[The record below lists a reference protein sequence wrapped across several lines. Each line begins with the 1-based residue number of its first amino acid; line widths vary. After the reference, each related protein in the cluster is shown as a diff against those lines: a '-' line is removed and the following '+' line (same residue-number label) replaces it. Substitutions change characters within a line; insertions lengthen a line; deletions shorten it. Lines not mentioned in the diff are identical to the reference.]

1 MLRIALLTVLLSA
14 CAEATP
20 PRALDELVVQDSTY
34 VDPETLVP
42 YTGRVFRMFE
52 ADPDVRQI
60 QGALVDG
67 IWDGELIVYHE
78 NGRIRYSGSFAN
90 GERCGPW
97 LENRD
102 AEPPNDIFTELKQDV
117 ESMGLYP
124 ECPI

>member
-1 MLRIALLTVLLSA
+1 MIR
-14 CAEATP
+14 
-20 PRALDELVVQDSTY
+20 DSTY

-42 YTGRVFRMFE
+42 YTGRVFRTFE
-52 ADPDVRQI
+52 ADQRRQQI
-60 QGALVDG
+60 QGVLADG

-78 NGRIRYSGSFAN
+78 NGRVRYSGSFAN

-102 AEPPNDIFTELKQDV
+102 AEPPKDIFFELKQDI

-124 ECPI
+124 ECPS

>member
-14 CAEATP
+14 CAGATP

-52 ADPDVRQI
+52 ADPDMRQI

-102 AEPPNDIFTELKQDV
+102 AEPPNDILIELEQDI

-124 ECPI
+124 ECPS

>member
-124 ECPI
+124 ECPS